1 MEIPLVKKRVEV
13 RLEMASD
20 LAAAGQPLSL
30 TTFALRSGSHKTFT
44 ESLILAQDE
53 RWRRA

>member
-1 MEIPLVKKRVEV
+1 MKADPCKSGLGVIRTEHTGRYDKEII
-13 RLEMASD
+13 A
-20 LAAAGQPLSL
+20 
-30 TTFALRSGSHKTFT
+30 

>member
-1 MEIPLVKKRVEV
+1 MP
-13 RLEMASD
+13 
-20 LAAAGQPLSL
+20 AAGAQKCERKSSTGLGKASRFL
-30 TTFALRSGSHKTFT
+30 I